1 MKERELRAKLEAL
14 DSQCFGGVPRHSCG
28 TTSNYAFRR
37 SDGTLIS
44 GRDLVREA
52 QAGNGGAA

>member
-14 DSQCFGGVPRHSCG
+14 DGPYWAAYSDYVRY
-28 TTSNYAFRR
+28 TSNYAFRR